1 MTRTL
6 ERRTG
11 KAQPIELRAGRSGSP
26 GALAGYAI
34 VYDSL
39 SQNLGG
45 FVERVMPGAVDKSL
59 ADGVRV
65 LARYNHDDNFL
76 LGATDSGT
84 VRLESDGIGLRYEVD
99 LPDTTAGRD
108 VAALAKRGDLRHSS
122 FAFYVPPG
130 GEDWGFTMGD
140 YPLRSLTAIQLVD
153 VAPVNT
159 PAYLDTTAAMRSL
172 AAATGIDPA
181 AIASTPVEEVRAALR
196 GEVPPSTEQADS
208 HLAIQR
214 ALTARRLRLE
224 LVAQ

>member
-181 AIASTPVEEVRAALR
+181 AIASAPLEEVRAALR
-196 GEVPPSTEQADS
+196 GEAPQGTAQVDNHA
-208 HLAIQR
+208 AIQR